1 LLFLRALWVIN
12 YHECKWFGQ
21 INLIKAVY
29 RIKLPVKDSVVLSAA
44 LKVLCTFTTLKR
56 LLQMKEVYIISAVR
70 TPIGSFG
77 GALKDIT
84 ATQLGA
90 VAIKGAVQKAGI
102 APELVQDVLMGS
114 VIQANLGQAPAR
126 QAAKFAGLPN
136 EVNCT
141 TVNKVCASG
150 MKAIAQAAQSIL
162 LGDADIVIAG
172 GMESMSNVPFY
183 VDTMRWGNKYGNA
196 TLIDGLAKDGLTDVY
211 DGKAMGNA
219 ADLCAATC
227 GITRE
232 EQDAFAIESYQRSQ
246 AAWESGKF
254 DNEIVPVELPQRK
267 GDPVLFAKDEEPY
280 NVKFDKIPGLKPA
293 FAKEGTVTAA
303 NASTMNDGA
312 AALVLMSKEKAEELG
327 LKPIAKILAY
337 ADAEQAPEWFTTS
350 PALAVPKAVAKAGL
364 TMDDISYWE
373 LNEAFAVV
381 GIENSRRMK
390 LDATKVNV
398 HGGAVSIGHPLG
410 CSGARIIVTLINVLK
425 ANNAKYGA
433 AGICNGGGGASA
445 MVIENM
451 G

>member
-1 LLFLRALWVIN
+1 
-12 YHECKWFGQ
+12 
-21 INLIKAVY
+21 
-29 RIKLPVKDSVVLSAA
+29 
-44 LKVLCTFTTLKR
+44 
-56 LLQMKEVYIISAVR
+56 MKEVYIIAAVR

-90 VAIKGAVQKAGI
+90 AAIKGALQKAGL

-162 LGDADIVIAG
+162 LGDADIVVAG

-183 VDTMRWGNKYGNA
+183 TDSMRWGNKYGNT

-227 GITRE
+227 GVSRE
-232 EQDAFAIESYQRSQ
+232 EQDAFAVESYKRSQ
-246 AAWESGKF
+246 AAWEAGKF
-254 DNEIVPVELPQRK
+254 ANEIVPVEIPQRK
-267 GDPVLFAKDEEPY
+267 GDPLLFAKDEEPW
-280 NVKFDKIPGLKPA
+280 NVKFEKIPELRPA
-293 FAKEGTVTAA
+293 FAKDGTVTAA

-312 AALVLMSKEKAEELG
+312 AALVLMSKEKADELG
-327 LKPIAKILAY
+327 LKPIAKVLAY

-350 PALAVPKAVAKAGL
+350 PAIAVPKAVAKAGL
-364 TMDDISYWE
+364 TMADISYWE

-381 GIENSRRMK
+381 GIENSRRMQ
-390 LDATKVNV
+390 LDPAKVNV

-425 ANNAKYGA
+425 ANNARYGA

-445 MVIENM
+445 MVIENVN
-451 G
+451 